1 MLYSSCVTLCG
12 LWAGPERSD
21 RGRPTFLL
29 DRRVIPEETDVTSTR
44 RHTDGCHRKL
54 IELKLTS

>member
-1 MLYSSCVTLCG
+1 MLYYSCVTLCG
-12 LWAGPERSD
+12 LDLKEAAEDVPLSYLIAEH
-21 RGRPTFLL
+21 P
-29 DRRVIPEETDVTSTR
+29 ETDVTSAR